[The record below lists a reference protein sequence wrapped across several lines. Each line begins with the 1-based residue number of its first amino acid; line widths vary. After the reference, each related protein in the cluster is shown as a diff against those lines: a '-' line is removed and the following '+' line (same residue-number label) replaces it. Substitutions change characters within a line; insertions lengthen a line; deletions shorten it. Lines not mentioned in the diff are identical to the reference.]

1 MPPRPGFLFLGALLI
16 ALALWVRLA
25 ALYSLPVFVDEAN
38 HLLWAQRFSVGNTV
52 YPPFM
57 DGKLLMGVL
66 IALFRPLGP
75 GPLWVARAAVGLI
88 SVVNVAACVRGGVLL
103 GSRRAGLLAG
113 LLYALMPYA
122 VFHERQLLA
131 ALELGLTVYSTQP
144 TADGFTGDQS
154 LLAPAF
160 VMTDEELE
168 QLIERMAAAI
178 RAVEKDV
185 KQALVGRPAQPAQR
199 VE

>member
-66 IALFRPLGP
+66 VALFRPLGP

-113 LLYALMPYA
+113 LLYALMPYT

-131 ALELGLTVYSTQP
+131 DPLMSTFGMMALV
-144 TADGFTGDQS
+144 FTLQQQRPGRPDS
-154 LLAPAF
+154 RGRARSRPIWTMAS
-160 VMTDEELE
+160 
-168 QLIERMAAAI
+168 AAAS
-178 RAVEKDV
+178 
-185 KQALVGRPAQPAQR
+185 QPLS
-199 VE
+199 